1 MGGIDVRDAKHLQLH
16 FLARR
21 VGLAQPATWC
31 STGTRAMYRST
42 GIVFLRYAKVI
53 EDVSG
58 TSPSIV
64 VYG

>member
-1 MGGIDVRDAKHLQLH
+1 
-16 FLARR
+16 
-21 VGLAQPATWC
+21 
-31 STGTRAMYRST
+31 MYRST